1 MTVSVSLLL
10 TAVVLCAVGGVLM
23 LTRPLTRILLG
34 AVIASNG
41 INLLVLSSTGRAG
54 EAPLLYGVALGR
66 VTDPLPQAIAL
77 TAIVI
82 TLATTAFLLAMA
94 YRGHQLTGTDEVH
107 DDLEDRRIV
116 LRAEVRGEWA
126 ELREEYR
133 AEPGRTSEDRE
144 RYREERGRLRA
155 RLRADRALQARGR
168 DASGDLWHDILGADP
183 EDYPDA
189 SPHGSRPPSGTEPA
203 DRDPGAPAH
212 DTGADPSPP
221 PSGAG
226 GPGPEE
232 PGGGATGP
240 DDPGDEGSGPAGPGP
255 EDGPG
260 PDDGPG
266 SGGPAGPGRPTGPTG
281 PGGSPRPTGPDPSD
295 SDRGAA
301 G

>member
-34 AVIASNG
+34 AVIAGNG
-41 INLLVLSSTGRAG
+41 INLLVLSATGSAG
-54 EAPLLYGVALGR
+54 EAPLLYGVALRR

-94 YRGHQLTGTDEVH
+94 YRSHQLTGTDEVH

-126 ELREEYR
+126 ELRDEYR
-133 AEPGRTSEDRE
+133 SGSDRTPEDRA

-168 DASGDLWHDILGADP
+168 DATGDLWHDVVGADP
-183 EDYPDA
+183 EDYHDA
-189 SPHGSRPPSGTEPA
+189 VARPARPA
-203 DRDPGAPAH
+203 DTDPGGTAH
-212 DTGADPSPP
+212 DTGADPGSEGP
-221 PSGAG
+221 GAS
-226 GPGPEE
+226 GPGPE
-232 PGGGATGP
+232 
-240 DDPGDEGSGPAGPGP
+240 GPGP
-255 EDGPG
+255 EGPGPEGPGPEGPG
-260 PDDGPG
+260 PDGPH
-266 SGGPAGPGRPTGPTG
+266 
-281 PGGSPRPTGPDPSD
+281 PSD
-295 SDRGAA
+295 PDRGAA

>member
-41 INLLVLSSTGRAG
+41 INLLVLASTGRAG

-133 AEPGRTSEDRE
+133 AEPGRTSEDRD

-183 EDYPDA
+183 DDYPDA
-189 SPHGSRPPSGTEPA
+189 SLHGARPPSGTEPA
-203 DRDPGAPAH
+203 DLDPGAPAH
-212 DTGADPSPP
+212 GTGADPSH
-221 PSGAG
+221 PSSQAG
-226 GPGPEE
+226 ERGPED
-232 PGGGATGP
+232 PGSGGGATGP
-240 DDPGDEGSGPAGPGP
+240 DAPGDDGSGPAGPGP
-255 EDGPG
+255 DDGPGPEDGPG
-260 PDDGPG
+260 DDG
-266 SGGPAGPGRPTGPTG
+266 SGPAGPGPD
-281 PGGSPRPTGPDPSD
+281 DPSD

>member
-41 INLLVLSSTGRAG
+41 INLLVISSTGRAG

-94 YRGHQLTGTDEVH
+94 YRSHQLTGTDEVH
-107 DDLEDRRIV
+107 DDLEDRRIA
-116 LRAEVRGEWA
+116 LRAEVRGEW
-126 ELREEYR
+126 EEIREEYLT
-133 AEPGRTSEDRE
+133 ESDRTPEDRD
-144 RYREERGRLRA
+144 RYREERSRLRA

-168 DASGDLWHDILGADP
+168 DATGDLWHDILGADLD
-183 EDYPDA
+183 DYPEA
-189 SPHGSRPPSGTEPA
+189 RGTRAPSAAEPA
-203 DRDPGAPAH
+203 DLDPDALAHDSGAEPSDSPSTPGDAEPDGPDGPGGAP
-212 DTGADPSPP
+212 
-221 PSGAG
+221 
-226 GPGPEE
+226 
-232 PGGGATGP
+232 GP
-240 DDPGDEGSGPAGPGP
+240 DDPGPDDSGPANGSGPADGSGPAGH
-255 EDGPG
+255 
-260 PDDGPG
+260 
-266 SGGPAGPGRPTGPTG
+266 
-281 PGGSPRPTGPDPSD
+281 DPSD
-295 SDRGAA
+295 PDRGAA

>member
-41 INLLVLSSTGRAG
+41 INLLVIAATGRAG

-94 YRGHQLTGTDEVH
+94 YRSHQLTGTDEVH

-126 ELREEYR
+126 EIREEYR
-133 AEPGRTSEDRE
+133 TGSEPTSEERD
-144 RYREERGRLRA
+144 RYREERHRLRA

-183 EDYPDA
+183 DDYPDA
-189 SPHGSRPPSGTEPA
+189 APWGSHPPIATEPA
-203 DRDPGAPAH
+203 DLDPGASAH
-212 DTGADPSPP
+212 DTGGDPPGAS
-221 PSGAG
+221 SGSGGSGGSDRSGGSG
-226 GPGPEE
+226 GPG
-232 PGGGATGP
+232 G
-240 DDPGDEGSGPAGPGP
+240 AGPGP
-255 EDGPG
+255 
-260 PDDGPG
+260 
-266 SGGPAGPGRPTGPTG
+266 A
-281 PGGSPRPTGPDPSD
+281 GPDPSD
-295 SDRGAA
+295 PDRGAD